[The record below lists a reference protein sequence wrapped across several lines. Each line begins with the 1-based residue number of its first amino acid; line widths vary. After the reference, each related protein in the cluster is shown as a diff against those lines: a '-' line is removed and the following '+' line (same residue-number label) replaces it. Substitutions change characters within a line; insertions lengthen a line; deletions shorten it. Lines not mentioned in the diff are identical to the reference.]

1 MAKKRNQIPAEIA
14 ARVLF
19 ASDRT
24 CCVCR
29 NQGKPIQ
36 IHHIDENPSNNSP
49 KNFAVLCFDCHR
61 ETQIRGGFDRKL
73 DENQIILYRED
84 WLRIIA
90 QKRAVYEEQNQLKR
104 YEEKQRF
111 ELITSIAEIYRENQE
126 FELLSMHY
134 NSIGNYELRDK
145 FIELA
150 LKADNSDS
158 SVIFLRSLQRK
169 PELIPNDVI
178 ERQLSRF
185 TKERDW
191 SQRARLYRD
200 LNKPREATRDY
211 VCGISES
218 LKEDNIFSAAFY
230 LKELVE
236 RDLIKELFIISFRKA
251 AEEKDLWWQVRALQ
265 ELGWRE
271 ELDELVLR
279 NEDEIQSSDN
289 DSLKILLCDARGDAH
304 GSIELRKSQAEN
316 SLLYRSKKKN
326 LPSECKEKF
335 I

>member
-1 MAKKRNQIPAEIA
+1 MAKKRSQIPPEIA

-19 ASDRT
+19 TSDRT

-36 IHHIDENPSNNSP
+36 IHHIDEKPSNNSP
-49 KNFAVLCFDCHR
+49 KNLAVLCLDCHR

-84 WLRIIA
+84 WLRTVA
-90 QKRAVYEEQNQLKR
+90 QRRATYEEQNQIKR
-104 YEEKQRF
+104 FEQDQRL

-134 NSIGNYELRDK
+134 NSIGNYELRNK

-150 LKADNSDS
+150 LKEDNSDS
-158 SVIFLRSLQRK
+158 NIIFLRGLQGK

-178 ERQLSRF
+178 ERQLARF
-185 TKERDW
+185 TKGKDW

-200 LNKPREATRDY
+200 LNKPCEATRDY
-211 VCGISES
+211 VRGICES

-236 RDLIKELFIISFRKA
+236 RDLVKELFITLTS
-251 AEEKDLWWQVRALQ
+251 
-265 ELGWRE
+265 
-271 ELDELVLR
+271 R
-279 NEDEIQSSDN
+279 NWGI
-289 DSLKILLCDARGDAH
+289 
-304 GSIELRKSQAEN
+304 
-316 SLLYRSKKKN
+316 Y
-326 LPSECKEKF
+326 
-335 I
+335 